1 MILLVYHIILFVSL
15 SDSSCIWL
23 ETISIINFLLY
34 TNKISSNSSISWHWL
49 DVWMFYVRRSNNET
63 LNWLPN
69 IQTTDLTTFLICDN
83 HIEYN
88 TAIHSRVL
96 FCVDICIYLWF
107 LLWRLLVVAKALCVR
122 NWKTTSFL
130 LSLEYHSIGSR

>member
-1 MILLVYHIILFVSL
+1 MSISFY
-15 SDSSCIWL
+15 SDSSCIWF
-23 ETISIINFLLY
+23 ETISIVNFLLN

-49 DVWMFYVRRSNNET
+49 DVWMSYVRRSNNET

-69 IQTTDLTTFLICDN
+69 IQTTDLTTFLIRDN

-96 FCVDICIYLWF
+96 FYVYVCIYLWF
-107 LLWRLLVVAKALCVR
+107 LLRWLLVVAKTLCVW
-122 NWKTTSFL
+122 NWKTSSFL
-130 LSLEYHSIGSR
+130 LSMEYHSISSR